1 MSTTPGSAADK
12 IPAEIFGSFCPGEIK
27 INLHT
32 ATGQVQIKNVPVQVV
47 ACELRMPN
55 TKVWVSLDENGE
67 VVGVW
72 DRN

>member
-1 MSTTPGSAADK
+1 MSTKPDNTADK
-12 IPAEIFGSFCPGEIK
+12 IPAEIFGSFHPGEIK

-32 ATGQVQIKNVPVQVV
+32 AAGQVQTKDVPVQVV

-72 DRN
+72 DRT